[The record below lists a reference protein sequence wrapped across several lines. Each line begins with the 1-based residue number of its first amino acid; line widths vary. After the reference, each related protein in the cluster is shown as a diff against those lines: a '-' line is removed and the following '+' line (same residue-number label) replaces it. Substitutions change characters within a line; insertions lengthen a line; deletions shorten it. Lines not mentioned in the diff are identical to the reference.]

1 GPKMTDDSE
10 YRRKRDFER
19 TPEPPATEVSGDVD
33 PLTAPP
39 GETFVIQQH
48 YATRL
53 HHDVRLE
60 MFNGPAPVLVSWA
73 VPKGL
78 PRARGE
84 RHLAIR
90 TEDHPME
97 YATFSGTIPAG
108 EYGGGEVRIV
118 DSGTYEMVGRTE
130 DRSTFACTGI
140 GSRGHI
146 TSSTPVSPTERT
158 SGSPCCRRTSGHP
171 GRIRPR
177 WSRCSPP
184 SPTGLSTT
192 RPGGSSPSG
201 MGCAPWPCAT
211 RPPGSSPGT
220 ERTSPPATR
229 SSPASTTGWWHWTR
243 SSTAR

>member
-1 GPKMTDDSE
+1 RSTSSRTPRPEALATRGCTVGGDHRAAPSSTAHPDRTGIGWWDDPSPPGPKMTDDSE

-108 EYGGGEVRIV
+108 EYGGGEVRIF

-130 DRSTFACTGI
+130 DRITFRLHG
-140 GSRGHI
+140 
-146 TSSTPVSPTERT
+146 
-158 SGSPCCRRTSGHP
+158 
-171 GRIRPR
+171 
-177 WSRCSPP
+177 
-184 SPTGLSTT
+184 
-192 RPGGSSPSG
+192 
-201 MGCAPWPCAT
+201 
-211 RPPGSSPGT
+211 
-220 ERTSPPATR
+220 
-229 SSPASTTGWWHWTR
+229 
-243 SSTAR
+243 